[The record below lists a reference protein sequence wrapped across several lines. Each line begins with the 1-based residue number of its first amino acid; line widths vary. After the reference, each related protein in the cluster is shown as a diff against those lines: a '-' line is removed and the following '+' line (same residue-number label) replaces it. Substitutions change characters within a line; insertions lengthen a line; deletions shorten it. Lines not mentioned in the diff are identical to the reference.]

1 MSEGSDM
8 LLVGARSA
16 GGDIVTEAVKVG
28 GCNAVKA
35 EVSNG
40 VRARGG
46 GIVAE
51 VAETGGCNAVGA
63 AVAGWWGCP
72 CAWNPAMKNRCYGMQ
87 SQSRRPWSIAAPRGL
102 QGEPGILLTGDEDVE
117 VVRLMS
123 AFGVK
128 LAVLFT
134 HQLRRMSRLRRLCL
148 PKAVLNGPKRYL

>member
-1 MSEGSDM
+1 MGHDGEAQYFWNATTAQVSEGSDM

-51 VAETGGCNAVGA
+51 VSETRGCNAVGA
-63 AVAGWWGCP
+63 AVAGW
-72 CAWNPAMKNRCYGMQ
+72 
-87 SQSRRPWSIAAPRGL
+87 
-102 QGEPGILLTGDEDVE
+102 
-117 VVRLMS
+117 
-123 AFGVK
+123 
-128 LAVLFT
+128 
-134 HQLRRMSRLRRLCL
+134 
-148 PKAVLNGPKRYL
+148 